1 MNDRVICLPDSSRN
15 RIELWLQLLI
25 GGAIAIGLLLAWL
38 PVHADESQTPW
49 ECSRYTGD
57 AHTRCVETF
66 AEWQRDQI
74 TALQGKVQAQQ
85 ETLNLLKGQLDRQAS
100 TTAEL
105 QRQLARPPVVVQ
117 TSPPLYTYPS
127 VGLSFSLGSP
137 WIYGS
142 PFFDRPYIFGPRYY
156 GPRYWGHRW

>member
-1 MNDRVICLPDSSRN
+1 MSDLANHRQDSSQKTEGARFHLF
-15 RIELWLQLLI
+15 I
-25 GGAIAIGLLLAWL
+25 GAIGIGMVLTGL
-38 PVHADESQTPW
+38 PVQANESQTPW
-49 ECSRYTGD
+49 ECSSYTGD

-74 TALQGKVQAQQ
+74 ATLQEKLRAQQ
-85 ETLNLLKGQLDRQAS
+85 ETVNLLKEQLDRQAS
-100 TTAEL
+100 TNADL
-105 QRQLARPPVVVQ
+105 QRRLARPPAVVQ
-117 TSPPLYTYPS
+117 MVPPLYSYPS

-156 GPRYWGHRW
+156 GPRYWGHPW